1 MADIKSVEE
10 RSRNMSAIKNKNTKQ
25 EVFFRKE
32 LFSRGYRYRKNVNNV
47 YGHPDLYLAKYK
59 TAIFVNGCFWHRHD
73 GCKYAYIPKSRT
85 DFWMNKFARNIER
98 DTKVR
103 TELLK
108 NNVRCLIIWE
118 CTVKKM
124 MRDEAFKIAVLNEV
138 DHFLFSDVKYKE
150 LYS

>member
-1 MADIKSVEE
+1 L
-10 RSRNMSAIKNKNTKQ
+10 KNT
-25 EVFFRKE
+25 VFQK
-32 LFSRGYRYRKNVNNV
+32 K
-47 YGHPDLYLAKYK
+47 
-59 TAIFVNGCFWHRHD
+59 
-73 GCKYAYIPKSRT
+73 YIPKSRT